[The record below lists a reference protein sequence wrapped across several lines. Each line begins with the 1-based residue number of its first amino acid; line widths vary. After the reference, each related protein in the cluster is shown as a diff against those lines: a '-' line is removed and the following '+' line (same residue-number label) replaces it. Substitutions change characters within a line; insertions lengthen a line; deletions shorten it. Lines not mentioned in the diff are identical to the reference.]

1 MKRIESPPVI
11 VPMLR
16 VAYAADFESTVDDVP
31 RRPRTDRPRR
41 KRVMSPQDAQNKAL
55 EQVRTRL
62 LKMIVENERER
73 SHDHR
78 AS

>member
-16 VAYAADFESTVDDVP
+16 VAYAADFESTVDDMP
-31 RRPRTDRPRR
+31 RRPRIKRPRR
-41 KRVMSPQDAQNKAL
+41 KRTTSPKDARNEAL
-55 EQVRTRL
+55 EQIRTRL

>member
-1 MKRIESPPVI
+1 
-11 VPMLR
+11 MLR
-16 VAYAADFESTVDDVP
+16 VTYAPDTEPAIEDRP
-31 RRPRTDRPRR
+31 MRPRVRRVRR
-41 KRVMSPQDAQNKAL
+41 KRAVPAKKAEDSGAAL
-55 EQVRTRL
+55 SQVRARL

>member
-16 VAYAADFESTVDDVP
+16 VTYAPDSEPSVNE
-31 RRPRTDRPRR
+31 RPRMGRPRR
-41 KRVMSPQDAQNKAL
+41 KGIATSNDSRNEAL
-55 EQVRTRL
+55 DQVRTRL

>member
-1 MKRIESPPVI
+1 
-11 VPMLR
+11 MLR
-16 VAYAADFESTVDDVP
+16 VTFAPDTEPVIEERPVRTRVRRVRHKRSLPNKKVDD
-31 RRPRTDRPRR
+31 
-41 KRVMSPQDAQNKAL
+41 SGAAL
-55 EQVRTRL
+55 SQARARL

>member
-1 MKRIESPPVI
+1 MKYVESPPVI

-16 VAYAADFESTVDDVP
+16 VAYAADFERAVEELPS
-31 RRPRTDRPRR
+31 RPRATRVRR
-41 KRVMSPQDAQNKAL
+41 KGPASAVDKRTAAL
-55 EQVRTRL
+55 EQVRARL
-62 LKMIVENERER
+62 LKMIIENERER

>member
-1 MKRIESPPVI
+1 MKRVESPPVI
-11 VPMLR
+11 IPMLR
-16 VAYAADFESTVDDVP
+16 VAYAADFESSVDDMP
-31 RRPRTDRPRR
+31 RQPRIGRPRR
-41 KRVMSPQDAQNKAL
+41 KRVMSPKDARAEAL
-55 EQVRTRL
+55 DQVRTRL